1 MTNLELVL
9 NMLAE
14 ASTTEISKKE
24 QPKTFEDSKHIA
36 HRGGKVAGVAR
47 KELEGQTGQ
56 KVISPLNAKKALI
69 PD

>member
-24 QPKTFEDSKHIA
+24 NPQTLEDNKRVA
-36 HRGGKVAGVAR
+36 HSGGKVAGVAR
-47 KELEGQTGQ
+47 KELEARTGQ
-56 KVISPLNAKKALI
+56 KVVSPVNAKKALKK
-69 PD
+69 